1 MGVEFARLSPDDR
14 RALAEN
20 LRDLTKSNPTK

>member
-1 MGVEFARLSPDDR
+1 VGSMSLDAFIERLSEQVKNR

-20 LRDLTKSNPTK
+20 LR